1 MVTTGVGP
9 QWCKITYFQPPDS
22 AIDPALRDLE
32 QPFNTVHVFGDNTT
46 NVPLPRVPPTAPI
59 VSLPPLSAPSHVSSF
74 AFADDENVPLPSQKC
89 GPKPSPFSN
98 DAMEKARASIK
109 LLPKKRTFEES
120 IIDLSNCVSHLL

>member
-9 QWCKITYFQPPDS
+9 QGHKITYFQPPDS
-22 AIDPALRDLE
+22 AIDPALCDLE
-32 QPFNTVHVFGDNTT
+32 QPFNTVHIFVDNTT

-59 VSLPPLSAPSHVSSF
+59 VSSPPLSAPSHVSSF
-74 AFADDENVPLPSQKC
+74 AFADENVPLPSQKC
-89 GPKPSPFSN
+89 GPKPSPFSD

-120 IIDLSNCVSHLL
+120 IINLSKFVSHLL